1 MVVRKRKMKTGEPLV
16 ESPVIFFL
24 RILNVATLISPVE
37 ENTFFA
43 DLSTPKHKA
52 EGTFNKD
59 TLKMV
64 LDKVKVES
72 YSPQTAC
79 FWCCH
84 TFDTQMVSLPISY
97 DAYKNTY
104 IAEGNYCS
112 PECALANNYSNV
124 QISDATRWNRHSLL
138 GHLYSDLYV
147 DRCMSVAPPRTLLRL
162 FGGPLDIQQYREFL
176 ADTNDIVLSEVS
188 PIRLLFPTMSVHNP
202 LRDVRKFVSLSSEVV
217 EKASEQLRLKRKNPV
232 NTNIQTLDKC
242 IQR

>member
-1 MVVRKRKMKTGEPLV
+1 MVVRKRKIKTGEPLV

-24 RILNVATLISPVE
+24 KILNAATLVDPVE
-37 ENTFFA
+37 NSTFFT
-43 DLSTPKHKA
+43 DLSSPKHT
-52 EGTFNKD
+52 EGTFNKE

-64 LDKVKVES
+64 LDKVKVEQ

-84 TFDTQMVSLPISY
+84 LFDNPSVPLPISY
-97 DAYKNTY
+97 DAYKNIYT
-104 IAEGNYCS
+104 AQGNFCS
-112 PECALANNYSNV
+112 PECALAHNYSDIT
-124 QISDATRWNRHSLL
+124 ISDATRWNRHSLL
-138 GHLYSDLYV
+138 GHLYSDLYSS
-147 DRCMSVAPPRTLLRL
+147 DSLSVAPPRSLLRL

-176 ADTNDIVLSEVS
+176 RDTNDIVLSEVS
-188 PIRLLFPTMSVHNP
+188 PIRLVFPTMSVHNP
-202 LRDVRKFVSLSSEVV
+202 LRDVKKFVSLSSEIV